1 MAAYS
6 PRTDLLTPSVAPDT
20 EGYGPGLTAGM
31 NNFSRLMEM
40 GITNQRQDDRDQLA
54 YERKTGMVDR
64 SENRADQKTLMT
76 KADEVDFTDGL
87 FDSIQMQMPNLI
99 SDEMNQRYRA
109 SSLPG
114 KRAIALQAQA
124 SLAAAMKSQIEADR
138 RAADRQDAL
147 DMVDVPESDRAR
159 MNANGSYIPPTKRQP
174 QPGFQDMGG
183 GIGAYYGPDGKP
195 INADSLL
202 RQGPAGIEPAL
213 PRQTP
218 ALRQP
223 APLMI
228 DGIPHKLNPQTGAYE
243 PVPVQKSAGNPNAA
257 AFNIQ

>member
-54 YERKTGMVDR
+54 YDRKTGMVDR
-64 SENRADQKTLMT
+64 SEGRADQKTLMT

-87 FDSIQMQMPNLI
+87 FDSIQMQMPDLI

-114 KRAIALQAQA
+114 KRAIAMQAQA
-124 SLAAAMKSQIEADR
+124 SYAAAMKSEMEAKE
-138 RAADRQDAL
+138 RAAKAAAATQFNR
-147 DMVDVPESDRAR
+147 VPGS
-159 MNANGSYIPPTKRQP
+159 NYIANGMGQIIPLPAENYGV
-174 QPGFQDMGG
+174 PGTPAT
-183 GIGAYYGPDGKP
+183 GANMWEG
-195 INADSLL
+195 
-202 RQGPAGIEPAL
+202 QGPTFDELPASPSWFTNL
-213 PRQTP
+213 PNRP
-218 ALRQP
+218 VKPSAQP
-223 APLMI
+223 APA
-228 DGIPHKLNPQTGAYE
+228 TGL
-243 PVPVQKSAGNPNAA
+243 PGSAPTAA
-257 AFNIQ
+257 PSRRDSSAANYYNMGRP